1 MNENQGVRFLNPS
14 TIAKPTGYTHVVE
27 VTKGR
32 IIFISGQV
40 ALDINGK
47 MVGENDFRAQ
57 AVQVFENL
65 KSALESVGADFSQVV
80 KLNHYLL
87 DAKNR
92 PILREVR
99 DLYVNVEQPPAST
112 LVEISQLFQAG
123 FLLETEAVAVIP

>member
-32 IIFISGQV
+32 IIFISGQI

-65 KSALESVGADFSQVV
+65 KSALESVGADFSHVV

-87 DAKNR
+87 DAKNLLT
-92 PILREVR
+92 LREVR

-112 LVEISQLFQAG
+112 LVEISQLFREG
-123 FLLETEAVAVIP
+123 FLIETEAVAVIP